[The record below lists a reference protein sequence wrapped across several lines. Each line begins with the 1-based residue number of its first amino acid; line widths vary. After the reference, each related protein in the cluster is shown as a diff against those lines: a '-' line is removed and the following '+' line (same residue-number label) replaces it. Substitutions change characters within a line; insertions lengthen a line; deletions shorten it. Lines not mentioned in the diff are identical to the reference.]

1 MLRLMNTPLFLLPA
15 RAVIVLLAALA
26 LTAVAQP
33 KPDPANRVTNP
44 TLRLGADGQPTGW
57 RQWSPRPALMPEARV
72 ATEGG
77 EPVLVL
83 RSSRFESY
91 GQWTTQVENITEGK
105 FYRFEALH
113 RSTAIES
120 EEVSLVAILTW
131 WRGPGETGEIQRDYA
146 EEVAGEGG
154 WGRSLRVV
162 QAPAG
167 AKSVSLQLGLRW
179 SRAGS
184 VQWKRISLTEVPAP
198 APRIARIA
206 TTYYRPTGQPTI
218 ASNTEAMAE
227 ILDAA
232 GRERPDLVVFSE
244 NLVDRGVKIPL
255 AEKAETIP
263 GPLTKMLS
271 EKARAYHTYVV
282 TTLHERDGDL
292 FYNTAV
298 LIDREGRLMGKYRKV
313 HLAMS
318 EVDAGLTPGSEYPTF
333 DTDLGRIGLLTC
345 WDNWFTESVRIM
357 RLKGA
362 GIVLVPLAGDGVP
375 AHFNA
380 IMRARAMDNGVYV
393 ISSATVMEH
402 QSLIVNPAGEILA
415 SADKDGKFAL
425 AEIDLNQEWRVRYLS
440 VGQGT
445 GEARS
450 LYLKERRPDTY
461 APLTEP
467 MTPAGDGRKSAS
479 VP

>member
-1 MLRLMNTPLFLLPA
+1 MISPLGLP
-15 RAVIVLLAALA
+15 RLAALFFICGLLA
-26 LTAVAQP
+26 PTRAAEAATAPRNLV
-33 KPDPANRVTNP
+33 PAPVQSSQAAG
-44 TLRLGADGQPTGW
+44 GAW
-57 RQWSPRPALMPEARV
+57 RTWSPRAELAPK
-72 ATEGG
+72 ATIQSDQG
-77 EPVLVL
+77 EPTLAL
-83 RSSRFESY
+83 QSTRFESY
-91 GQWTTQVENITEGK
+91 GQWVTQVNGIEAGK

-113 RSTAIES
+113 RSAGVES
-120 EEVSLVAILTW
+120 DVVSVIAILTW

-146 EEVAGEGG
+146 EEGAINGG
-154 WGRSLRVV
+154 WGRSLRLV

-179 SRAGS
+179 TRGGS
-184 VQWKRISLTEVPAP
+184 VQWKRITLTEVPAP
-198 APRIARIA
+198 APRKARIA
-206 TTYYRPTGQPTI
+206 TTYYRPSGQPTI
-218 ASNTEAMAE
+218 EANTRAMAE
-227 ILDAA
+227 ILDAT

-244 NLVDRGVKIPL
+244 NLVDRGVRVPL

-318 EVDAGLTPGSEYPTF
+318 EADAGLTPGSEYPTF

-345 WDNWFTESVRIM
+345 WDNWFSESARIL

-362 GIVLVPLAGDGVP
+362 GMVLIPLAGDGVP

-380 IMRARAMDNGVYV
+380 IMRARAMDNGVYL

-425 AEIDLNQEWRVRYLS
+425 AEIDLNEEWRVRYLS
-440 VGQGT
+440 VSQGL

-461 APLTEP
+461 APLAD
-467 MTPAGDGRKSAS
+467 PAKPATIEGIKSAS